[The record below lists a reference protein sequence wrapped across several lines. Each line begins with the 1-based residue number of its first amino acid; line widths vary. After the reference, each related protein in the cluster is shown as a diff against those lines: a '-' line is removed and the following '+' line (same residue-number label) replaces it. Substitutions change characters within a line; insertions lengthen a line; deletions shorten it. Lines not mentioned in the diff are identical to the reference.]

1 MDERTYLR
9 TQQYGTAANLNARI
23 ELHRRFSTNTYPW
36 HTWVLDHIH
45 APNNARILEVG
56 CGPASLWRDHLARI
70 PTAWRIVLADLSE
83 GMVREA
89 HAHVGRDPR
98 FAFLSADIQALPFE
112 DASFDTVIANHMLY
126 HVPDIE
132 TALREVRRV
141 LKPGGRFYAATNGPR
156 HLAQFHEWAHRL
168 GREWLTFDRSTLQE
182 RFLLHNG
189 ERLLRAH
196 FQHVRRHDYPDAL
209 HITAIEPLLAYIA
222 STPVGQSLRA
232 DEWEALR
239 TLLED
244 ELAREGVIIV
254 EKESGLFEA
263 W

>member
-9 TQQYGTAANLNARI
+9 TQQYRTASNLNARV

-36 HTWVLDHIH
+36 HTWVLDHIS
-45 APNNARILEVG
+45 APDDAHILEVG
-56 CGPASLWRDHLARI
+56 CGPASLWRDQLARTP
-70 PTAWRIVLADLSE
+70 PTWRIVLADLSE
-83 GMVREA
+83 GMVQDA
-89 HAHVGRDPR
+89 MTHVGHDAR
-98 FAFLSADIQALPFE
+98 FAFVCADIQALPFE
-112 DASFDTVIANHMLY
+112 DDTFDVVVANHMLY
-126 HVPDIE
+126 HVPDIH
-132 TALREVRRV
+132 TALGEVRRL

-168 GREWLTFDRSTLQE
+168 GREWLTFDRNTLQE

-189 ERLLRAH
+189 ETLLRVH

-209 HITAIEPLLAYIA
+209 HITEIEPLLAYIA
-222 STPVGQSLRA
+222 STPVGQSLSNE
-232 DEWEALR
+232 EWQTLR
-239 TLLED
+239 TFLE
-244 ELAREGVIIV
+244 EKLAREGVIIV